1 MDIQIWY
8 KDSIHLWT
16 CWCSNLTI
24 FDYLFWLKKSEW
36 IHYFI
41 NSWGRK
47 RFPQNLKSR
56 SSLINQ
62 IINSNPND
70 KKISGEDSFKL
81 YDTYG
86 FPIDLTSLIAS
97 ENDFQVDID
106 GFNEHMKVQKAD
118 QSQQAMRSL
127 KNGLL

>member
-1 MDIQIWY
+1 MR
-8 KDSIHLWT
+8 
-16 CWCSNLTI
+16 
-24 FDYLFWLKKSEW
+24 KKKVS
-36 IHYFI
+36 
-41 NSWGRK
+41 
-47 RFPQNLKSR
+47 QNIKSR
-56 SSLINQ
+56 SLLINQ
-62 IINSNPND
+62 IIESNPND

-106 GFNEHMKVQKAD
+106 GFNEHMKVQK
-118 QSQQAMRSL
+118 SRSKSTTMKSL